1 MKIQD
6 SMSPIK
12 LNSPTEEFSIENYFD
27 EPQNTKFQR
36 TI

>member
-6 SMSPIK
+6 TMPPIK
-12 LNSPTEEFSIENYFD
+12 LNIPTEEFSIENYLD